1 MGANLSNFGFISAS
15 SEARRLVTNPANLS
29 SDLDSL
35 FPPGAVAAELREPG
49 DPQLLLPAEAM
60 YVVRAVPKRVQEF
73 AAGRLC
79 ARRALAEFG
88 IVDFP
93 VRVAADRQPVWP
105 GSMVG
110 SITHT
115 AGYGAAV
122 VAERRSLAAVGLDSE
137 VVGDVKAELW
147 PRVCVPV
154 ESAWIES
161 LPASEQP
168 AAVTLIFSAKEAF
181 YKCQFALVR
190 ERLNFHDV
198 RVEAAPWGAS
208 SGAFRIQ
215 PTRRIAVCARAA
227 PPLQGRY
234 RFHQTFVTAGMA
246 LVAPVNAAAAD
257 AAVEES
263 VQ

>member
-1 MGANLSNFGFISAS
+1 MINPATLSN
-15 SEARRLVTNPANLS
+15 
-29 SDLDSL
+29 DLGSL
-35 FPPGAVAAELREPG
+35 FPPGTVAAELRAPG
-49 DPQLLLPAEAM
+49 DPELLLPAEAT
-60 YVVRAVPKRVQEF
+60 YVGRAVPKRVREF

-93 VRVAADRQPVWP
+93 IRVADDRQPVWP
-105 GSMVG
+105 GSLVG

-122 VAERRSLAAVGLDSE
+122 VAQRRSAAALGLDSE

-147 PRVCVPV
+147 PRVCLPA
-154 ESAWIES
+154 ESAWVES
-161 LPASEQP
+161 LPASERG

-198 RVEAAPWGAS
+198 RVEAAAWGAS
-208 SGAFRIQ
+208 SGAFLIQ
-215 PTRRIAVCARAA
+215 ASRRIAVCARTAL
-227 PPLQGRY
+227 PLQGRY
-234 RFHQTFVTAGMA
+234 RFHQEFVTAGMA
-246 LVAPVNAAAAD
+246 LAGAVD
-257 AAVEES
+257 AAGES
-263 VQ
+263 SQ

>member
-1 MGANLSNFGFISAS
+1 MSAILSNSGFIPAS
-15 SEARRLVTNPANLS
+15 NEARRLVTNPATLS
-29 SDLDSL
+29 NDLGSL
-35 FPPGAVAAELREPG
+35 FPPGAIAAELREPG
-49 DPQLLLPAEAM
+49 DPQLLLPAEAI

-93 VRVAADRQPVWP
+93 VRAADDRQPVWP

-122 VAERRSLAAVGLDSE
+122 VAERRSAAAVGLDSE

-147 PRVCVPV
+147 PRVCVPT

-161 LPASEQP
+161 LPAMEQA

-198 RVEAAPWGAS
+198 RVEAAAWGAS
-208 SGAFRIQ
+208 SGAFRIL

-227 PPLQGRY
+227 PPLHGRY
-234 RFHQTFVTAGMA
+234 RFHQGFVTAGMA
-246 LVAPVNAAAAD
+246 LADVAD

-263 VQ
+263 AQ

>member
-1 MGANLSNFGFISAS
+1 MNPAALSND
-15 SEARRLVTNPANLS
+15 LS
-29 SDLDSL
+29 TL

-49 DPQLLLPAEAM
+49 DPELLLPAEAM

-79 ARRALAEFG
+79 ARRALTEFG

-93 VRVAADRQPVWP
+93 VRVAGDRQPVWP

-115 AGYGAAV
+115 AGYCAAV
-122 VAERRSLAAVGLDSE
+122 VAERRSVAALGLDSE

-147 PRVCVPV
+147 PRVCVPT
-154 ESAWIES
+154 ESAWVES

-168 AAVTLIFSAKEAF
+168 AAVTLIFSVKESF
-181 YKCQFALVR
+181 YKCQFALVG

-198 RVEAAPWGAS
+198 RVEAASWGAS

-215 PTRRIAVCARAA
+215 PTRRVVVCARDA

-234 RFHQTFVTAGMA
+234 RFHQEFVTAGMA
-246 LVAPVNAAAAD
+246 LAAAAD

-263 VQ
+263 A